1 MDIIQQIVSVPN
13 IHAYLLLQSRGLSSA
28 RIKHAL
34 ILTSSSVIKAYAL
47 SNQQH
52 RLDGSSET
60 EFDELLC
67 TVDIRAL
74 AARLDLSPGLIGEL
88 MRLLIPDVL
97 ARMHRLLRG
106 DSTLLDQLCSEAA
119 A

>member
-13 IHAYLLLQSRGLSSA
+13 IHAYLLLQSRGLSAA

-34 ILTSSSVIKAYAL
+34 ILASSSVIKAYAF

-74 AARLDLSPGLIGEL
+74 SARLDLSHGLLSEL
-88 MRLLIPDVL
+88 VRLLVPDVL
-97 ARMHRLLRG
+97 ARMHRRLRG
-106 DSTLLDQLCSEAA
+106 DSTLLDQLCNDIAA
-119 A
+119 